1 MTSSCEVYNAHT
13 LAIDASATIILVS
26 IFLIVRPNCTI
37 PKTQMSR
44 FFASIAPAITPPYAF
59 NKEIVIKSKTAVV
72 LMNMGGPKTLDQV
85 HPFLLRLFQDK
96 DLIPLPFQK
105 YLAPLIA
112 KRRTPKIIDQYAQ
125 IGGGSP
131 ITMWTDKQGQLLT
144 QKLDVMHPENGT
156 LMNALF

>member
-1 MTSSCEVYNAHT
+1 
-13 LAIDASATIILVS
+13 
-26 IFLIVRPNCTI
+26 
-37 PKTQMSR
+37 MSR
-44 FFASIAPAITPPYAF
+44 FFATIIKPAPPYSIHIDTLI
-59 NKEIVIKSKTAVV
+59 NRKTAIV

-112 KRRTPKIIDQYAQ
+112 KRRTPKIIDQYSQ

-131 ITMWTDKQGQLLT
+131 ITEWTEKQGELLT
-144 QKLDVMHPENGT
+144 AKLDVMHPENG
-156 LMNALF
+156 LH